1 MVLQKS
7 IYFSISICTMQ
18 DFSMYFGLGWDHI
31 ISREALDHILFI
43 LALAVIYRFED
54 WRRVLIL
61 VTAFTIGHF
70 LTLIL
75 SVTDVIRANSEW
87 VEFLIP
93 LTIVIT
99 ALFNLFKPNLQSA
112 TNAFL
117 YTLTLVFGLVHGLGY
132 ANAIR
137 FLLVEEQS
145 LGWSLFAFNLGLE
158 IGQIIVVL
166 AALILGE
173 LVLRYTP
180 LQRRYWVVIV
190 SSIVILVAMNMVI
203 DRIPNF

>member
-1 MVLQKS
+1 
-7 IYFSISICTMQ
+7 MQ

-31 ISREALDHILFI
+31 ISRDALDHILFI

-203 DRIPNF
+203 DRVPNI

>member
-1 MVLQKS
+1 
-7 IYFSISICTMQ
+7 MQ
-18 DFSMYFGLGWDHI
+18 DFSMYFGLGWNHI
-31 ISREALDHILFI
+31 ISWEALDHILFI

-75 SVTDVIRANSEW
+75 SVTEVIRANSEW

-158 IGQIIVVL
+158 IGQIVVVL

-203 DRIPNF
+203 DRVPNI

>member
-1 MVLQKS
+1 
-7 IYFSISICTMQ
+7 MQ

-31 ISREALDHILFI
+31 ISRDALDHILFI

-54 WRRVLIL
+54 WRRVVIL

-93 LTIVIT
+93 TTIVIT
-99 ALFNLFKPNLQSA
+99 ALFNLLKPSLQSV
-112 TNAFL
+112 TNAFPYIL
-117 YTLTLVFGLVHGLGY
+117 ALSFGLIHGLGY

-158 IGQIIVVL
+158 IGQIVVVL
-166 AALILGE
+166 AALIIGE

-203 DRIPNF
+203 DRIPNI

>member
-1 MVLQKS
+1 
-7 IYFSISICTMQ
+7 MQ

-31 ISREALDHILFI
+31 ISWEALDHILFI

-203 DRIPNF
+203 DRVPNF

>member
-1 MVLQKS
+1 
-7 IYFSISICTMQ
+7 MQ

-31 ISREALDHILFI
+31 ISRDALDHILFI

-158 IGQIIVVL
+158 IGQIVVVL
-166 AALILGE
+166 TALILGE
-173 LVLRYTP
+173 LVMRYTP

>member
-1 MVLQKS
+1 
-7 IYFSISICTMQ
+7 MQ

-31 ISREALDHILFI
+31 ISWEALDHILFI
-43 LALAVIYRFED
+43 LALAVIYRFEA

-180 LQRRYWVVIV
+180 LQRQYWVVIV

-203 DRIPNF
+203 DRVPNI

>member
-1 MVLQKS
+1 
-7 IYFSISICTMQ
+7 MQ

-31 ISREALDHILFI
+31 ISWEALDHILFI

-180 LQRRYWVVIV
+180 LQRQYWVVIV

-203 DRIPNF
+203 DRVPNI

>member
-1 MVLQKS
+1 
-7 IYFSISICTMQ
+7 MQ
-18 DFSMYFGLGWDHI
+18 DFSMYFGLGWHHI
-31 ISREALDHILFI
+31 ISPDALDHILFI
-43 LALAVIYRFED
+43 IALAVIYRLED
-54 WRRVLIL
+54 WRKVVIL

-99 ALFNLFKPNLQSA
+99 ALYNLFRPKLQSS
-112 TNAFL
+112 TTTFPYIL
-117 YTLTLVFGLVHGLGY
+117 VLVFGLVHGLGY

-137 FLLVEEQS
+137 FVLVGEQS

-158 IGQIIVVL
+158 IGQIVVVL
-166 AALILGE
+166 TALILGE
-173 LVLRYTP
+173 LVLRFTP
-180 LQRRYWVVIV
+180 LQRRYWVIIV

-203 DRIPNF
+203 DRIPNI

>member
-1 MVLQKS
+1 
-7 IYFSISICTMQ
+7 MQ

-31 ISREALDHILFI
+31 ISWEALDHILFI

-203 DRIPNF
+203 DRVPNI

>member
-1 MVLQKS
+1 
-7 IYFSISICTMQ
+7 MQ

-31 ISREALDHILFI
+31 ISWEALDHILFI

>member
-1 MVLQKS
+1 
-7 IYFSISICTMQ
+7 MQ

-31 ISREALDHILFI
+31 ISRDALDHILFI

-75 SVTDVIRANSEW
+75 SVTDVIRANSTW

-93 LTIVIT
+93 ITIVIT
-99 ALFNLFKPNLQSA
+99 ASYNLFKPKLQSA
-112 TNAFL
+112 TTTFP
-117 YTLTLVFGLVHGLGY
+117 YTLALVFGLVHGLGY

-158 IGQIIVVL
+158 IGQIVVVL
-166 AALILGE
+166 AALIIGE

-180 LQRRYWVVIV
+180 LQRRFWVVIV

-203 DRIPNF
+203 DRIPNI

>member
-1 MVLQKS
+1 
-7 IYFSISICTMQ
+7 MQ

-31 ISREALDHILFI
+31 ISWEALDHILFI

-166 AALILGE
+166 AALIPGE

>member
-1 MVLQKS
+1 
-7 IYFSISICTMQ
+7 MQ
-18 DFSMYFGLGWDHI
+18 DFSMYFGLGWNHI
-31 ISREALDHILFI
+31 ISWEALDHILFI

-158 IGQIIVVL
+158 IGQIVVVL

-203 DRIPNF
+203 DRVPNI

>member
-1 MVLQKS
+1 
-7 IYFSISICTMQ
+7 MQ

-31 ISREALDHILFI
+31 ISRDALDHILFI

-54 WRRVLIL
+54 WRRVVIL

-93 LTIVIT
+93 TTIVIT
-99 ALFNLFKPNLQSA
+99 ALFNLLKPSLQSV
-112 TNAFL
+112 TNAFPYIL
-117 YTLTLVFGLVHGLGY
+117 ALSFGLIHGLGY

-158 IGQIIVVL
+158 IGQIVVVL
-166 AALILGE
+166 TALIIGE

-203 DRIPNF
+203 DRIPNI

>member
-1 MVLQKS
+1 
-7 IYFSISICTMQ
+7 MQ

-31 ISREALDHILFI
+31 ISRDALDHILFI

-54 WRRVLIL
+54 WRRVVIL

-93 LTIVIT
+93 TTIVIT
-99 ALFNLFKPNLQSA
+99 ALFNLLKPSLQSV
-112 TNAFL
+112 TNAFP
-117 YTLTLVFGLVHGLGY
+117 YTLALSFGLIHGLGY

-158 IGQIIVVL
+158 IGQIVVVL
-166 AALILGE
+166 AALIIGE

-180 LQRRYWVVIV
+180 LHRRYWVVIV

-203 DRIPNF
+203 DRIPNI

>member
-1 MVLQKS
+1 
-7 IYFSISICTMQ
+7 MQ

-31 ISREALDHILFI
+31 ISWEALDHILFI

-75 SVTDVIRANSEW
+75 SVTEVIRANSEW

-203 DRIPNF
+203 DRVPNI

>member
-1 MVLQKS
+1 
-7 IYFSISICTMQ
+7 
-18 DFSMYFGLGWDHI
+18 MYFGLGWDHI
-31 ISREALDHILFI
+31 ISLDALDHILFI

-54 WRRVLIL
+54 WRRVLIM

-70 LTLIL
+70 LTLFL
-75 SVTDVIRANSEW
+75 SVTDVIRANSGW

-99 ALFNLFKPNLQSA
+99 ALYNLFKPNLQSVP
-112 TNAFL
+112 TAFP
-117 YTLTLVFGLVHGLGY
+117 YILTLVFGLVHGLGY

-158 IGQIIVVL
+158 IGQIVVVL
-166 AALILGE
+166 AALIIGE

-203 DRIPNF
+203 DRIPNI

>member
-1 MVLQKS
+1 
-7 IYFSISICTMQ
+7 MQ

-31 ISREALDHILFI
+31 ISRDALDHILFI

-75 SVTDVIRANSEW
+75 SVTEVIRANSEW

-158 IGQIIVVL
+158 IGQIVVVL
-166 AALILGE
+166 TALILGE

>member
-1 MVLQKS
+1 
-7 IYFSISICTMQ
+7 MQ
-18 DFSMYFGLGWDHI
+18 DFSMYFGLGWHHI
-31 ISREALDHILFI
+31 ISPDALDHILFI
-43 LALAVIYRFED
+43 VALAVIYRLED
-54 WRRVLIL
+54 WRRVVIL

-75 SVTDVIRANSEW
+75 SVTDMIRANPEW
-87 VEFLIP
+87 VEFLIL

-99 ALFNLFKPNLQSA
+99 AMYNLFKPNLQSS
-112 TNAFL
+112 TTAFPYIL
-117 YTLTLVFGLVHGLGY
+117 ALVFGLVHGLGY

-137 FLLVEEQS
+137 FLLVDEQS

-158 IGQIIVVL
+158 IGQIVVVL

-173 LVLRYTP
+173 LVLRFTP

-190 SSIVILVAMNMVI
+190 SSIVILLAMNMVI
-203 DRIPNF
+203 DRIPNI

>member
-1 MVLQKS
+1 
-7 IYFSISICTMQ
+7 MQ

-31 ISREALDHILFI
+31 ISWEALDHILFI

-180 LQRRYWVVIV
+180 LQRQYWVVIV

>member
-1 MVLQKS
+1 
-7 IYFSISICTMQ
+7 MQ
-18 DFSMYFGLGWDHI
+18 DFSMYFGLGWHHI
-31 ISREALDHILFI
+31 ISTDALDHILFI
-43 LALAVIYRFED
+43 VALAVIYRLED
-54 WRRVLIL
+54 WRKVVIL

-75 SVTDVIRANSEW
+75 SVTDLIRANPEW

-99 ALFNLFKPNLQSA
+99 AMYNLLNANLQPPPA
-112 TNAFL
+112 TSPYAL
-117 YTLTLVFGLVHGLGY
+117 ALVFGLVHGLGY

-137 FLLVEEQS
+137 FVLVEEQS
-145 LGWSLFAFNLGLE
+145 LGWSLFAFNFGLE
-158 IGQIIVVL
+158 IGQIVVVL

-173 LVLRYTP
+173 GVLRFTP

-203 DRIPNF
+203 DRIPNI

>member
-1 MVLQKS
+1 
-7 IYFSISICTMQ
+7 MQ

-31 ISREALDHILFI
+31 ISRDALDHILFI

-54 WRRVLIL
+54 WRRVVIL

-99 ALFNLFKPNLQSA
+99 ALFNLLKPSLQSV
-112 TNAFL
+112 TNAFPYIL
-117 YTLTLVFGLVHGLGY
+117 ALSFGLIHGLGY

-158 IGQIIVVL
+158 IGQIVVVL
-166 AALILGE
+166 AALIIGE

-203 DRIPNF
+203 DRIPNI

>member
-1 MVLQKS
+1 
-7 IYFSISICTMQ
+7 MQ

-31 ISREALDHILFI
+31 ISWEALDHILFI

-75 SVTDVIRANSEW
+75 SVTEVIRANSEW

>member
-1 MVLQKS
+1 
-7 IYFSISICTMQ
+7 MQ
-18 DFSMYFGLGWDHI
+18 DFSMYFVLGWDHI
-31 ISREALDHILFI
+31 ISRDALDHMLFI
-43 LALAVIYRFED
+43 VALSVIYRFED

-70 LTLIL
+70 LTLML

-99 ALFNLFKPNLQSA
+99 ALYNLFKPKLQSA
-112 TNAFL
+112 TTAFPYIL
-117 YTLTLVFGLVHGLGY
+117 ALVFGLVHGLGY

-137 FLLVEEQS
+137 FVLVEEQS

-158 IGQIIVVL
+158 IGQIVVVL
-166 AALILGE
+166 SALILGE
-173 LVLRYTP
+173 GVLRYTP

-203 DRIPNF
+203 NRIPNI

>member
-1 MVLQKS
+1 
-7 IYFSISICTMQ
+7 MQ

-31 ISREALDHILFI
+31 ISWEALDHILFI

-158 IGQIIVVL
+158 IGQIVVVL
-166 AALILGE
+166 TALILGE
-173 LVLRYTP
+173 LVMRYTP

-203 DRIPNF
+203 DRVPNI

>member
-1 MVLQKS
+1 
-7 IYFSISICTMQ
+7 MQ

-31 ISREALDHILFI
+31 ISWEALDHILFI

-75 SVTDVIRANSEW
+75 SVTEVIRANSEW

-180 LQRRYWVVIV
+180 LQRQYWVVIV

-203 DRIPNF
+203 DRVPNI

>member
-1 MVLQKS
+1 
-7 IYFSISICTMQ
+7 MQ

-31 ISREALDHILFI
+31 ISRDALDHILFI

-158 IGQIIVVL
+158 IGQIVVVL

-203 DRIPNF
+203 DRVPNI